1 MVALHPVLHHDDVED
16 AVGHGHGHGHGHGR
30 GHGYGI
36 VHFVKPRASDDDQ
49 MVALLCILLL
59 SS

>member
-16 AVGHGHGHGHGHGR
+16 AVGHGHGHGDGHD
-30 GHGYGI
+30 HDHGI
-36 VHFVKPRASDDDQ
+36 VHFVRPRASNDVQ
-49 MVALLCILLL
+49 MVALGCNLLL